1 MATEWHVLVNLSD
14 LREKEKNFLL
24 DVLGFV
30 FGTTVETVAGKFKEV
45 KARSAA
51 SKGPD
56 PSGSGTI
63 DRARR

>member
-1 MATEWHVLVNLSD
+1 MSD
-14 LREKEKNFLL
+14 LKEKEKNFLL
-24 DVLGFV
+24 DLLVFV

-56 PSGSGTI
+56 PSGSGTV
-63 DRARR
+63 DRARG